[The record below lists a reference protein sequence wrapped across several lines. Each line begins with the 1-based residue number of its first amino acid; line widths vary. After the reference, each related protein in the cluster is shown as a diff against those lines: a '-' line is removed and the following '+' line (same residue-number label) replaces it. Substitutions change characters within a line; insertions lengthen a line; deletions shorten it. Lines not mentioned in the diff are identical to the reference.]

1 MIELRLNPLLM
12 WRPLLWACLFPVIL
26 GCVSLDYYEAL
37 REAYEK
43 AQSRSLAARSELTQL
58 QKELAE
64 MNFGVGAKPV
74 TDEDLST
81 QEKVDLLT
89 RRLEAIQAQLRTKE
103 EEKASLDRK
112 LEAAKTSLTAKD
124 QQMKTALHDL
134 EASLKEEISKGSGS
148 VRGDEHAVNVVLAE
162 QILYDSGSAEI
173 RPQGLKVLERISD
186 ALRSSPATFIRVEG
200 HTDDVRIRS
209 EPPPRFL
216 TNFELSY
223 ARAIGVV
230 KYLKELDGV
239 EPWRLSATG
248 LAGTRPLMPN
258 TTDDAR
264 AHNRRV
270 QIVVTPSR

>member
-1 MIELRLNPLLM
+1 MCRT
-12 WRPLLWACLFPVIL
+12 LLWACLFPVLL

-43 AQSRSLAARSELTQL
+43 AQGRSLAARSELTQL

-64 MNFGVGAKPV
+64 MRFGEGAKPV
-74 TDEDLST
+74 ADGELST
-81 QEKVDLLT
+81 QEKVGLLA
-89 RRLEAIQAQLRTKE
+89 RRLEGIQAQLRTKE
-103 EEKASLDRK
+103 EETAGLDRE
-112 LEAAKTSLTAKD
+112 LQAARTSLTAKD
-124 QQMKTALHDL
+124 QQMKTALHNL
-134 EASLKEEISKGSGS
+134 EASLKEEITKGSGS
-148 VRGDEHAVNVVLAE
+148 VRGDRHAVNVVLAE
-162 QILYDSGSAEI
+162 RILYDSGSAEI
-173 RPQGLKVLERISD
+173 RPQGLKVLKRISD
-186 ALRSSPATFIRVEG
+186 ALHSSPATYIRVEG

-230 KYLKELDGV
+230 KYLKELNGV

-258 TTDDAR
+258 TNDDER
-264 AHNRRV
+264 SRNRRV
-270 QIVVTPSR
+270 EIVVTPTR

>member
-1 MIELRLNPLLM
+1 MVKLRLNPPLL
-12 WRPLLWACLFPVIL
+12 WRPLLWVCLFPVML

-43 AQSRSLAARSELTQL
+43 AQARSLSARSELTQL

-64 MNFGVGAKPV
+64 MNFGGGAKPV
-74 TDEDLST
+74 DGELST

-112 LEAAKTSLTAKD
+112 LETAKTSLTAKD

-148 VRGDEHAVNVVLAE
+148 VRGDERAVNVVLAE
-162 QILYDSGSAEI
+162 RILYESGSAEI
-173 RPQGLKVLERISD
+173 RPQGLKVLKRISD
-186 ALRSSPATFIRVEG
+186 ALRSSPATHIRVEG
-200 HTDDVRIRS
+200 HTDDVGIRS

-239 EPWRLSATG
+239 KPWRLSAMG

-258 TTDDAR
+258 TNDDAR

-270 QIVVTPSR
+270 QIVVTPAH